1 MRRILR
7 ASLRSS
13 VCLAAALL
21 TLGAPARAHHSFG
34 AEYDSNQPVT
44 VTGVVTKIEW
54 TNPHSFVFIDVTD
67 PRGTVN
73 WKFEGY
79 PPNALSRTGWK
90 RDITMKVG
98 DRITVTG
105 WRARLGGA
113 LAHSREVTL
122 ADGNKL
128 FFGPPAGTGD
138 GGATPAVKV
147 P

>member
-7 ASLRSS
+7 ASLRSGL
-13 VCLAAALL
+13 CLAAGLL
-21 TLGAPARAHHSFG
+21 ALGAPVRAHHSFG

-54 TNPHSFVFIDVTD
+54 TNPHSFVFVDVADGGT
-67 PRGTVN
+67 TVN

-90 RDITMKVG
+90 RDVTMKVG
-98 DRITVTG
+98 D
-105 WRARLGGA
+105 RLGGA
-113 LAHSREVTL
+113 LAHSREVTF
-122 ADGNKL
+122 ADGSKL